1 MYNKDIL
8 DELVKQFGV
17 EKTIILCKME
27 AVKNGM
33 LYDGAEQKH
42 LPEPNEW
49 EFERDWW
56 AENAQKLENTR
67 FSKQI
72 KLNTK

>member
-8 DELVKQFGV
+8 DELVRKFGE
-17 EKTIILCKME
+17 EKTIIFCKME
-27 AVKNGM
+27 AVKNAM

-49 EFERDWW
+49 GFERDWW
-56 AENAQKLENTR
+56 AENAKKLEDTR
-67 FSKQI
+67 FNKQI
-72 KLNTK
+72 KIDKK

>member
-1 MYNKDIL
+1 
-8 DELVKQFGV
+8 
-17 EKTIILCKME
+17 ME